1 MTIAELLVPEFD
13 QEMASTRK
21 VLERVP
27 DDTFAWKPH
36 DKSFSMGNLASHIAN
51 MLGWT
56 VDTMT
61 KTEFDLSTVTP
72 EEMNRAAK
80 NRAELLAWFDAGVV
94 KARASLQ
101 KPDADYFVPWTLKNG
116 AQVFF
121 TMPRYNCIRSFV
133 LNHIV
138 HHRAQLGVYLR
149 LNNVAVPGVYGP
161 SADES
166 KF

>member
-13 QEMASTRK
+13 QEMAATRK

-27 DDTFAWKPH
+27 DDKFAWKPH
-36 DKSFSMGNLASHIAN
+36 EKSFSMGNLASHIAN
-51 MLGWT
+51 MIAWT

-61 KTEFDLSTVTP
+61 RTEFDLSRVTP

-80 NRAELLAWFDAGVV
+80 DRAELLSWFDANTT
-94 KARASLQ
+94 KARASLE
-101 KPDADYFVPWTLKNG
+101 KPDADYLVPWTLRHG
-116 AQVFF
+116 ANVIF
-121 TMPRYNCIRSFV
+121 TLPRYNCVRSYC

-149 LNNVAVPGVYGP
+149 INNVPIPGVYGP
-161 SADES
+161 SADEM
-166 KF
+166 